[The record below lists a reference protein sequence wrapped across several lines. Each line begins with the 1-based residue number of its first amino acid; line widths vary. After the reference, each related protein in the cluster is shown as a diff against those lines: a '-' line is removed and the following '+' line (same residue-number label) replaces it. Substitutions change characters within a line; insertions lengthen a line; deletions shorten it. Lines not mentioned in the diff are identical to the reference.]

1 MIILL
6 KQIYI
11 KIYNIIHIQY
21 YYNNKI
27 QNSLGYKSFVIKF
40 LYKKIFKSCEVKRNK
55 ENPTTNFK
63 R

>member
-11 KIYNIIHIQY
+11 KVYNIIHIQY

-27 QNSLGYKSFVIKF
+27 QNSLAYKSFVIKF